1 VDWELRIQ
9 QKPMVTLPRS
19 LLDELGVST
28 DAKSRGLRLLEDAG
42 LIVVDR
48 SRGRA
53 ARIGLAAS
61 AEQLR
66 AR

>member
-1 VDWELRIQ
+1 
-9 QKPMVTLPRS
+9 MVTLPRS